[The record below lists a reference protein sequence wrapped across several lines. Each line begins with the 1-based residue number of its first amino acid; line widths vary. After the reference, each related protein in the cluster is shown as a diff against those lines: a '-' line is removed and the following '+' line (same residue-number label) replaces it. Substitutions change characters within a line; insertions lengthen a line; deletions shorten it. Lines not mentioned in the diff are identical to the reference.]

1 MLVSFC
7 FHSRETGAAGKGG
20 WWNAVGSVVET
31 MGLCFGAVTAA
42 CQLVQGCLWPSAGWL
57 FFEAGSRPGSRLP
70 FLDSPRKVR
79 SKKATRM
86 SATLRFAAGN
96 LRRGSC
102 GVRRETLFALRAT
115 FKHHGESDDE
125 AVLSFG
131 RTATP
136 QPPRRRRGHTGSGCG
151 PSLRS
156 AWSAGALAIL
166 KASIIAAAP
175 CSGAGA

>member
-1 MLVSFC
+1 
-7 FHSRETGAAGKGG
+7 
-20 WWNAVGSVVET
+20 
-31 MGLCFGAVTAA
+31 
-42 CQLVQGCLWPSAGWL
+42 
-57 FFEAGSRPGSRLP
+57 
-70 FLDSPRKVR
+70 
-79 SKKATRM
+79 M

-115 FKHHGESDDE
+115 FKHHGESDHE

-136 QPPRRRRGHTGSGCG
+136 QPPRRRRWHTGSWCG

-156 AWSAGALAIL
+156 APGLKPNAVMAPAVGCWLLAIPQPPPFCPRL
-166 KASIIAAAP
+166 RWAGCGVAALPKDRAAS
-175 CSGAGA
+175 SS